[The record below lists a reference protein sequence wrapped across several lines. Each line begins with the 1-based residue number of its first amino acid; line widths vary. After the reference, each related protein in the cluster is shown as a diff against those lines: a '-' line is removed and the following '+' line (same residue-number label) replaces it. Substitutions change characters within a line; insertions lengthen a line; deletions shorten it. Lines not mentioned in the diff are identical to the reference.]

1 MPEYPYT
8 WREAVADAHTAAA
21 EAFAYAV
28 EEGLDLDDLAEYDA
42 AHEWADGSEWV
53 IYTYRA
59 QCLWF
64 DSSEVQDCEADA
76 LDGVRA
82 DGDIDQ
88 RITLCV
94 FHALAAEYAEKWR
107 ELAAAEEEKRD
118 AHDDDEEDAEEGKPA
133 SEPRGF
139 MEWPFTMEV
148 VARKGGKA

>member
-8 WREAVADAHTAAA
+8 WREAEADAQTAAA

-28 EEGLDLDDLAEYDA
+28 KQGDDLDNGAEHDA

-59 QCLWF
+59 RCLWF
-64 DSSEVQDCEADA
+64 DSADVQDAEGHMFDCGIDA
-76 LDGVRA
+76 SA
-82 DGDIDQ
+82 DIDR

-94 FHALAAEYAEKWR
+94 FHALSDAFAEKWR
-107 ELAAAEEEKRD
+107 ELAE
-118 AHDDDEEDAEEGKPA
+118 AHADEDDDDDADDDAESVA

-148 VARKGGKA
+148 VARKDATA

>member
-21 EAFAYAV
+21 ETFAYAV
-28 EEGLDLDDLAEYDA
+28 KQGDDLDNGAEYDA

-59 QCLWF
+59 RCLWF
-64 DSSEVQDCEADA
+64 DSAEVQDCEADA
-76 LDGVRA
+76 IDGVRA

-107 ELAAAEEEKRD
+107 ELAEAHAD
-118 AHDDDEEDAEEGKPA
+118 ADDDDDDADDGAESVA

-148 VARKGGKA
+148 VARKDVTA

>member
-28 EEGLDLDDLAEYDA
+28 EQDDYLDNGAEHDA

-59 QCLWF
+59 RCLWF
-64 DSSEVQDCEADA
+64 DSAEAQGAETDA
-76 LDGVRA
+76 LDGVD
-82 DGDIDQ
+82 DGADIDR

-94 FHALAAEYAEKWR
+94 YHALSDAFAEHWR
-107 ELAAAEEEKRD
+107 ELAEAHAD
-118 AHDDDEEDAEEGKPA
+118 ADDDDDADDDAESVA

-139 MEWPFTMEV
+139 MDWPFTMEV
-148 VARKGGKA
+148 IARKDGAA